1 MQYSRNIYANRR
13 DRWDWDVARQVI
25 RLTWN
30 RLRTDFQG
38 RDIALRGIQTGRR
51 IARTARPG

>member
-13 DRWDWDVARQVI
+13 DWDVARQVI
-25 RLTWN
+25 GLTWN